1 MKKTVRIKKKLIH
14 LMKLSLLHISIA
26 IMFAGVSLAREVT
39 AQELLDRK
47 INIRITNQDFISVL
61 SSIEKQAD
69 VKFTYRPKLVMATQR
84 MTLTVVNES
93 LGQVLDRLLHP
104 LQIKYKVIKNQII
117 LSPLTT
123 QSDEVRMQYQSDSPT
138 ESLAD
143 ITVAGTVTDEKGEP
157 LPGVTV
163 VVKGTARGTTTDAH
177 GVYRISVPDANSILL
192 VSFVGYTTKEVSLGN
207 RTEINVQ
214 LEASNNQLTEVVV
227 TGYTTQQKKDIIGA
241 VSVVKASD
249 LTATPSANL
258 VAQLQ
263 GRAAGVTVSST
274 GDPGSSASI
283 RIRGFA
289 SYGNNNPLYVIDGVP
304 TTDASRINPQDVESI
319 QVLKDA
325 SSASIYGARAANGVI
340 IITTKGGKMG
350 KTTLTYDT
358 YYGVQSTPLNR
369 IPKLLNTSEL
379 LTYLDKTTATTFVD
393 PIFGQHGSFAIPD
406 RYIVSNGFKGGVSAS
421 DPRANPDLYTIADYT
436 NPYQIFQTSPG
447 TNWFDAMSQKGII
460 QSHQLTASG
469 GNDKS
474 TFSLG
479 MNYFNQQGTFKN
491 TGYDRYSLRLN
502 SSFSPTSFL
511 TVGEN
516 LQVSYDNR
524 RGDATV
530 IGETS
535 AWAYALR
542 SASFIPVYDIKGGYG
557 GSLVGGTAGVGYN
570 PVSYLERRKDWTN
583 QNLRAFGNVFA
594 QVNINKDL
602 ALRTSIG
609 IDARNGTL
617 QRAFLKEYEASQSR
631 RVTQLTEASNNY
643 LSWTWS
649 NTLTYQK
656 KIAQLHD
663 IKVLLGT
670 EAIKNT
676 GRGLF
681 GAKSNYDFE
690 SNNFLSLN
698 TGLPQSLGDVSAN
711 DADINRNTLLFSNS
725 LFSYFGR
732 LDYILKDKYL
742 FNATFRRDGSS
753 LFGPAVRYANF
764 PSLGVGWRI
773 SDEAFLK
780 SVSWLNELKLRAGW
794 GQMGSISNVPAFNQY
809 STYSA
814 APGSN
819 YYDINGTNIG
829 STQGYGASSQGNLQ
843 TKWETTETTNI
854 GLDANILQ
862 GKWSFAVD
870 VYTKNTRD
878 LLVPS
883 LRNGLELL
891 VTKPLVNLGTMRNT
905 GIDLQITNQG
915 RITSELKYDAT
926 LTFTHYKN
934 QLTKLNDE
942 NTAQLVAASRITNAL
957 ITTQGQAVSS
967 FYGYQLDGFYNNQ
980 EEVNAGP
987 KINGAPGVVGS
998 WKYKDVNGDGNIT
1011 TADRTVLGSPHPNF
1025 QMGLNLGFS
1034 WKGFDLSTFVFW
1046 NQGNQLYNYTKYFT
1060 YMGVLGGSVASGKL
1074 HDAWTPE
1081 TAATARTP
1089 QLGVGATNGYTA
1101 FVTGNSSSFYVEN
1114 GSYLRGKTIQ
1124 LGYSFPKTL
1133 LKTIKL
1139 SNLRIYAQAQNF
1151 FTITKYTGADPDLGL
1166 VSGASVEQT
1175 ASSDQNLGVDYSG
1188 YPNPRQFLLGLNV
1201 SF

>member
-1 MKKTVRIKKKLIH
+1 MKKTVRFQKELIL
-14 LMKLSLLHISIA
+14 LMKLSLLHITIA
-26 IMFAGVSLAREVT
+26 IIFAGVSLARDVT

-47 INIRITNQDFISVL
+47 INIQVANQDFIHVL
-61 SSIEKQAD
+61 TGIESQAN
-69 VKFTYRPKLVMATQR
+69 VKFTYRPKLLTATQR
-84 MTLTVVNES
+84 ITVTIVNES
-93 LGQVLDRLLHP
+93 LGQVLDRLLQP
-104 LQIKYKVIKNQII
+104 LQLKYKVIRNQII
-117 LSPLTT
+117 LSPLLPKTENLGT
-123 QSDEVRMQYQSDSPT
+123 QNELPIQN
-138 ESLAD
+138 EALAELS
-143 ITVAGTVTDEKGEP
+143 VSGTVTDEKGGA

-163 VVKGTARGTTTDAH
+163 IVKGTSRGTTTDAQ
-177 GVYRISVPDANSILL
+177 GIYRIGVPDANTVLTF
-192 VSFVGYTTKEVSLGN
+192 SFVGYTAKDIVVGN

-214 LEASNNQLTEVVV
+214 LEATTNQLTEVVV

-289 SYGNNNPLYVIDGVP
+289 SYGNNNPLYVIDGMP

-340 IITTKGGKMG
+340 IITTKRGKTG
-350 KTTLTYDT
+350 KTTLSYDT
-358 YYGVQSTPLNR
+358 YYGIQATPLNR

-379 LTYLDKTTATTFVD
+379 LTYLDKTTATTFAD
-393 PIFGQHGSFAIPD
+393 PVFGQHGSFAIPD
-406 RYIVSNGFKGGVSAS
+406 RYVVSNAFKGGVSAS

-460 QSHQLTASG
+460 QSHQLSASG
-469 GNDKS
+469 GNDRS

-491 TGYDRYSLRLN
+491 TGYDRYSMRLN
-502 SSFSPTSFL
+502 SSFKATDFL

-535 AWAYALR
+535 AWGYAIR
-542 SASFIPVYDIKGGYG
+542 SATFIPVYDIKGGYG
-557 GSLVGGTAGVGYN
+557 GSLIGGTAGVGYN
-570 PVSYLERRKDWTN
+570 PVSYLDRRKDWFN

-594 QVNINKDL
+594 QVDFNSAL
-602 ALRTSIG
+602 AFRTSFG
-609 IDARNGTL
+609 VDTRNGTL

-631 RVTQLTEASNNY
+631 RVTQLTEATNNF

-656 KIAQLHD
+656 KFAQIHD
-663 IKVLLGT
+663 VKVLVGT
-670 EAIKNT
+670 EAIKNA

-681 GAKSNYDFE
+681 GSKSNYDFE
-690 SNNFLSLN
+690 STNFLSLN
-698 TGLPQSLGDVSAN
+698 TGLPQSLGDISAN
-711 DADINRNTLLFSNS
+711 DADINRNSLLSRS
-725 LFSYFGR
+725 SMFSYFGR
-732 LDYILKDKYL
+732 LDYSLKDRYL
-742 FNATFRRDGSS
+742 LNATFRRDGSS
-753 LFGPAVRYANF
+753 LFGPDVRYANF
-764 PSLGVGWRI
+764 PSVGVGWRI
-773 SDEAFLK
+773 SDEAFMK
-780 SVSWLNELKLRAGW
+780 SFGWLDDLKLRAGW

-814 APGSN
+814 APGN
-819 YYDINGTNIG
+819 NFYDINGANIG
-829 STQGYGASSQGNLQ
+829 STQGYGANSQGNLQ
-843 TKWETTETTNI
+843 TQWETTESTNI
-854 GLDANILQ
+854 GLDASILRE
-862 GKWSFAVD
+862 KWSIAVD

-905 GIDLQITNQG
+905 GIDLQLTNQG
-915 RITSELKYDAT
+915 HITSELKYDAT
-926 LTFTHYKN
+926 LTVTHYKN
-934 QLTKLNDE
+934 RLTKLNNE

-957 ITTQGQAVSS
+957 ITAQGQAVSS
-967 FYGYQLDGFYNNQ
+967 FYGYQIDGFYNSQ
-980 EEVNAGP
+980 AEVDAGP
-987 KINGAPGVVGS
+987 RINGASGVVGS
-998 WKYKDVNGDGNIT
+998 WKYKDLNGDGNIT
-1011 TADRTVLGSPHPNF
+1011 TADRTVLGSPHPKF

-1034 WKGFDLSTFVFW
+1034 WKGFDLSSFVFW

-1074 HDAWTPE
+1074 YDGWTPA
-1081 TAATARTP
+1081 TAATAKTP
-1089 QLGVGATNGYTA
+1089 QLGVGAANGYTA

-1124 LGYSFPKTL
+1124 LGYSFPKTW
-1133 LKTIKL
+1133 LKTVKM
-1139 SNLRIYAQAQNF
+1139 SNLRVYAQAQNF

>member
-1 MKKTVRIKKKLIH
+1 MKKTVRIQKELIH

-26 IMFAGVSLAREVT
+26 IIFAGVSLARDVT

-47 INIRITNQDFISVL
+47 INIRVTNQDVIHVL
-61 SSIEKQAD
+61 TSIEKQAD
-69 VKFTYRPKLVMATQR
+69 VTFTYRPKLLIGTQR
-84 MTLTVVNES
+84 ITVIVVDES
-93 LGQVLDRLLHP
+93 LGQVLDRLLLP
-104 LQIKYKVIKNQII
+104 LQLKYKVIRSQII
-117 LSPLTT
+117 LSPLPA
-123 QSDEVRMQYQSDSPT
+123 QADNLRSKNESDSQT
-138 ESLAD
+138 EALAD
-143 ITVAGTVTDEKGEP
+143 VAVSGIITDEKGVV

-163 VVKGTARGTTTDAH
+163 VVKGTSRGTTTDAQ
-177 GVYRISVPDANSILL
+177 GVYRIGVPDGNAMLTF
-192 VSFVGYTTKEVSLGN
+192 SFVGYTTKEITVGN

-249 LTATPSANL
+249 LNATPSANL

-263 GRAAGVTVSST
+263 GRAAGVSVSST

-340 IITTKGGKMG
+340 IITTKGGKTG

-358 YYGVQSTPLNR
+358 YYGIQSTPLNR

-379 LTYLDKTTATTFVD
+379 LTYLEKTTASTFVD

-406 RYIVSNGFKGGVSAS
+406 RYIVSNAFKGGVSAS
-421 DPRANPDLYTIADYT
+421 DPRANPDLYTITDYT

-447 TNWFDAMSQKGII
+447 TNWFDAMSQKGVI

-479 MNYFNQQGTFKN
+479 LNYFNQQGTFKY
-491 TGYDRYSLRLN
+491 TSYDRYSLRLN
-502 SSFSPTSFL
+502 SSFKATNFFS
-511 TVGEN
+511 VGEN

-557 GSLVGGTAGVGYN
+557 GSLVGGTAGTGYN
-570 PVSYLERRKDWTN
+570 PVSYLERRKDWFN

-631 RVTQLTEASNNY
+631 RVTQLTEASNNF

-656 KIAQLHD
+656 KIGQIHD
-663 IKVLLGT
+663 LKVLLGT
-670 EAIKNT
+670 EAIKNA

-690 SNNFLSLN
+690 SSNFLSLN
-698 TGLPQSLGDVSAN
+698 TGLPQSLGDISAN
-711 DADINRNTLLFSNS
+711 DADINRNSLLSRSS

-732 LDYILKDKYL
+732 LDYSLKDRYL
-742 FNATFRRDGSS
+742 LNATFRRDGSS
-753 LFGPAVRYANF
+753 LFGPDVRYANF

-773 SDEAFLK
+773 SDEAFMK
-780 SVSWLNELKLRAGW
+780 SLSWLDELKLRAGW

-814 APGSN
+814 APSN
-819 YYDINGTNIG
+819 NFYDINGVNIG
-829 STQGYGASSQGNLQ
+829 STQGYGANSQGNLQ
-843 TKWETTETTNI
+843 TKWETTESTNI
-854 GLDANILQ
+854 GLDASILQ
-862 GKWSFAVD
+862 GQWSLAVD

-915 RITSELKYDAT
+915 HITSELKYDAT

-934 QLTKLNDE
+934 QLTKLNNE
-942 NTAQLVAASRITNAL
+942 NSAQLVAASRIANAL

-967 FYGYQLDGFYNNQ
+967 FYGYQIDGFYNSQ
-980 EEVNAGP
+980 AEVDAGP
-987 KINGAPGVVGS
+987 KLNGSPGVVGS
-998 WKYKDVNGDGNIT
+998 WKYKDINGDGNIT
-1011 TADRTVLGSPHPNF
+1011 TADRTVLGSPHPAF

-1034 WKGFDLSTFVFW
+1034 WKGFDLSSFVFW

-1060 YMGVLGGSVASGKL
+1060 YMGVLGGSIASGKL
-1074 HDAWTPE
+1074 YDAWTPE
-1081 TAATARTP
+1081 TAASAKTP
-1089 QLGVGATNGYTA
+1089 QLGLGASNGYTA

-1124 LGYSFPKTL
+1124 LGYSFPKSL
-1133 LKTIKL
+1133 LKKISM
-1139 SNLRIYAQAQNF
+1139 SNLRVFVQAQNF